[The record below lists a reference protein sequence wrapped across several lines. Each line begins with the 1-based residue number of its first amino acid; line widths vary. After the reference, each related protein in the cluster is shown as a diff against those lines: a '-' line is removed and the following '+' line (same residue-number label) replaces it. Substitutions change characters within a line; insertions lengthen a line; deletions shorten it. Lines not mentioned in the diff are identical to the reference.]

1 MGMFVNPQP
10 KWLAPLARLLGYA
23 PRYTEPYHLRVTTD
37 RGALMVGYPSGAHTA
52 IEMAAQV
59 VTHDSSMLDIDE
71 EATSIQV
78 LDADDKIVL
87 SMKRTHNGLWE
98 FV

>member
-10 KWLAPLARLLGYA
+10 KWLAPLARLLGYT

-37 RGALMVGYPSGAHTA
+37 HGVMMVNYPSGAHTA
-52 IEMAAQV
+52 IEMASRVITAG
-59 VTHDSSMLDIDE
+59 DMLDVDE
-71 EATSIQV
+71 EAHSIQV
-78 LDADDKIVL
+78 LDANDKTIL
-87 SMKRTHNGLWE
+87 SMQRKHNGLWE